1 MPDKDRQF
9 GQNEQ
14 QDWAITLSEDQ
25 PGSYQRFL
33 EQYPESQFLD
43 EALQRL
49 DDWEE
54 QDAFHQALQ
63 MDDLERYNEF
73 VLTYPKSSFATQVH
87 ERIHQLEK
95 ELAQRYKLLADEIV
109 AWQAAERDH
118 SFFSYRNF
126 LRSYPGGKF
135 EEMARERIKVLELR
149 REEQK
154 AYHQPEKF
162 IPSKLDRIRLADS
175 TYIFENE
182 NPRKQKI
189 ALQLALLWFFA
200 SSVLAGLAY
209 IIADFIFPLSL
220 LLSIGVGLFL
230 LLQRDLYLNREE
242 TLVYV
247 VGEIIASFFL
257 IQISVL
263 LLGGSV
269 LWASIGGLLLSLVF
283 GFFLWYFVSRA
294 IQGE

>member
-95 ELAQRYKLLADEIV
+95 ELAQRY
-109 AWQAAERDH
+109 
-118 SFFSYRNF
+118 
-126 LRSYPGGKF
+126 
-135 EEMARERIKVLELR
+135 
-149 REEQK
+149 
-154 AYHQPEKF
+154 
-162 IPSKLDRIRLADS
+162 
-175 TYIFENE
+175 
-182 NPRKQKI
+182 
-189 ALQLALLWFFA
+189 
-200 SSVLAGLAY
+200 
-209 IIADFIFPLSL
+209 
-220 LLSIGVGLFL
+220 
-230 LLQRDLYLNREE
+230 
-242 TLVYV
+242 
-247 VGEIIASFFL
+247 
-257 IQISVL
+257 
-263 LLGGSV
+263 
-269 LWASIGGLLLSLVF
+269 
-283 GFFLWYFVSRA
+283 
-294 IQGE
+294 